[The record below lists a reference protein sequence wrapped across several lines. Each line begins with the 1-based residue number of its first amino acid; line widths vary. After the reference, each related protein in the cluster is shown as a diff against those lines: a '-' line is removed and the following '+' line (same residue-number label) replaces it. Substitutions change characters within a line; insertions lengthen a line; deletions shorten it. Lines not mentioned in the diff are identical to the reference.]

1 MKNVFI
7 FAFLLFAG
15 TGYAQMYSKCWS
27 CEDAK
32 LASVSVPELP
42 KDAKGPLG
50 VKFVAM
56 DANGVWHGFFD
67 NFITFHYGVGR
78 WLGMGAEPV
87 VVASSHSSELWYKTL
102 TKITNNEKN

>member
-1 MKNVFI
+1 MR
-7 FAFLLFAG
+7 
-15 TGYAQMYSKCWS
+15 SKCWG
-27 CEDAK
+27 CDDAK
-32 LASVSVPELP
+32 LGAVSVPELP
-42 KDAKGPLG
+42 MNADIPLG

-87 VVASSHSSELWYKTL
+87 VVARTHSSELWYKTL